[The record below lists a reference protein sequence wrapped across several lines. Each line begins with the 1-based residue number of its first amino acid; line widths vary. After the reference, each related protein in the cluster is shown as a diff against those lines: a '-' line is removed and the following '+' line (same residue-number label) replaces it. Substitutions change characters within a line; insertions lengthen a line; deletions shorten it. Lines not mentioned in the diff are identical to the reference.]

1 MFSLGMSSLSVSA
14 LKTDEII
21 EKMTEKMHEIES
33 SEEDDK
39 KKIESSEED
48 DKNRIEFSEE
58 DHKNE
63 KYLFMKKV
71 LNKYSISCDYF
82 NANKHMCRLFLDER
96 ACDSF
101 KYFLLFR
108 SLYVVY
114 RKYDRASL
122 DGFLKELDDFIDG
135 LGTLV
140 FERSEKEK
148 RWDDTYI
155 QEFYR
160 YEIFSWFVFQ

>member
-1 MFSLGMSSLSVSA
+1 MVVSLLKKFKNIISTVFLCISMFSLGMSSLSVSA

-21 EKMTEKMHEIES
+21 EEMQRIKLSQDYFRKSFIEKI
-33 SEEDDK
+33 
-39 KKIESSEED
+39 
-48 DKNRIEFSEE
+48 
-58 DHKNE
+58 
-63 KYLFMKKV
+63 
-71 LNKYSISCDYF
+71 LNKYSISCDCF
-82 NANKHMCRLFLDER
+82 NANKHKCGLFLDER

-101 KYFLLFR
+101 KYCLFNI
-108 SLYVVY
+108 SLFKVY
-114 RKYDRASL
+114 REYGIASPEGLLKDL
-122 DGFLKELDDFIDG
+122 DNFIDS

-140 FERSEKEK
+140 CERSEEEK

>member
-1 MFSLGMSSLSVSA
+1 MVVSLLKKFKNIISTVFLCISMFFLGMSGLGVSA

-21 EKMTEKMHEIES
+21 EKITEKMHEIES
-33 SEEDDK
+33 S
-39 KKIESSEED
+39 KIE
-48 DKNRIEFSEE
+48 DK
-58 DHKNE
+58 DE
-63 KYLFMKKV
+63 KYLFIKEV
-71 LNKYSISCDYF
+71 LNKYFSYCVCF
-82 NANKHMCRLFLDER
+82 NENKHNCCLFSNER

-101 KYFLLFR
+101 KYCLFNISLLK
-108 SLYVVY
+108 VY
-114 RKYDRASL
+114 REYGIASPEGLLKDL
-122 DGFLKELDDFIDG
+122 DNFIDS

-140 FERSEKEK
+140 CERSEEEK

>member
-1 MFSLGMSSLSVSA
+1 MSLLKKFKNIIRTVFLCISMFFLGMSGLGVSA

-21 EKMTEKMHEIES
+21 EKITEKMHEIES
-33 SEEDDK
+33 S
-39 KKIESSEED
+39 KIE
-48 DKNRIEFSEE
+48 DK
-58 DHKNE
+58 DE
-63 KYLFMKKV
+63 KYLFIKEV
-71 LNKYSISCDYF
+71 LNKYFSYCVCF
-82 NANKHMCRLFLDER
+82 NENKHNCCLFSNER

-108 SLYVVY
+108 SLHVVY
-114 RKYDRASL
+114 SGYDIASL